1 MLNYHSIIIEIQTT
15 NHPQKSIVLLKAEA
29 LNLGGT
35 QVSTAEPW
43 MEAGQNEHLQMA
55 HKLLGLFPRETLN
68 RQHFGLWPN
77 KASSHTTPHSIQPP
91 YAYTS

>member
-35 QVSTAEPW
+35 QVSTAEP
-43 MEAGQNEHLQMA
+43 
-55 HKLLGLFPRETLN
+55 
-68 RQHFGLWPN
+68 
-77 KASSHTTPHSIQPP
+77 
-91 YAYTS
+91 